1 MKRALIIILLLN
13 SLTYIA
19 AQQDPV
25 FSHIFFDKV
34 KINPAF
40 AGNQGDICVGIINRQ
55 QWVGF
60 EGAPQTT
67 ALNANMPVRLFGV
80 NSGVGLSLM
89 DDRLG
94 FENNFQLGLQYAYF
108 AKIGNNKLGI
118 GADAGFYNIAFDGTW
133 TPPDAPAGSDPAIPA
148 EKDNSFVFDLAFGL
162 TYFAGD
168 FYIGLSATHLTEPKL
183 SLSNSA
189 QSFLKRHYYLM
200 AGYNWQLMDGSLD
213 LSPNLL
219 IKSDAASAQIT
230 INLTATYNKKFW
242 GGVTYRTIDAI
253 DIMAGIELFN
263 GMRLG
268 YAYGLNFSKLI
279 STNGGSHE
287 VMLGYC
293 FSLGFDRT
301 PQKYKSVRFL

>member
-1 MKRALIIILLLN
+1 MKRALLIIILLS
-13 SLTYIA
+13 SLTNII

-34 KINPAF
+34 EINPAF
-40 AGNQGDICVGIINRQ
+40 AGSQGDICVGIINRQ

-60 EGAPQTT
+60 EGAPKTT
-67 ALNANMPVRLFGV
+67 ALNANMPLNIFGTQ
-80 NSGVGLSLM
+80 SGVGLSVM

-108 AKIGNNKLGI
+108 ANLGNNKLSFGV
-118 GADAGFYNIAFDGTW
+118 DAGFYNIAFDGSW
-133 TPPDAPAGSDPAIPA
+133 TPPDAPANSDPAIPA
-148 EKDNSFVFDLAFGL
+148 EKDNSMVFDLSFGL

-183 SLSNSA
+183 NLISSE

-200 AGYNWQLMDGSLD
+200 AGYNWQIMDGSLD

-263 GMRLG
+263 GIRLG

-293 FSLGFDRT
+293 FSLGFDKA

>member
-1 MKRALIIILLLN
+1 MKRALIIILLLS
-13 SLTYIA
+13 SLTNIV
-19 AQQDPV
+19 AQQDPI

-40 AGNQGDICVGIINRQ
+40 AGTSGNICLGIINRQ

-60 EGAPQTT
+60 SGAPQTT
-67 ALNANMPVRLFGV
+67 ALNADMPLNAFGRQ
-80 NSGVGLSLM
+80 SGVGLTVM

-94 FENNFQLGLQYAYF
+94 FENNFQLGIQYAYF
-108 AKIGNNKLGI
+108 TRLGKNKLGI
-118 GADAGFYNIAFDGTW
+118 GFDAGFYNIAFNGSW
-133 TPPDAPAGSDPAIPA
+133 SPPETPANSDPAIPA
-148 EKDNSFVFDLAFGL
+148 EKDNSMVFDLAFGL
-162 TYFAGD
+162 SYIAGN
-168 FYIGLSATHLTEPKL
+168 FYLGLSSSHLTQAKL
-183 SLSNSA
+183 NLVNSDQA
-189 QSFLKRHYYLM
+189 FLKRHYFLM
-200 AGYNWQLMDGSLD
+200 AGYTWQIMDGSLD

-242 GGVTYRTIDAI
+242 GGVTYRTMDAV

-263 GMRLG
+263 GIRIG

-293 FSLGFDRT
+293 FSLGFDKA
-301 PQKYKSVRFL
+301 PQKYRSVRFL